1 MSKKM
6 MIILFCII
14 KKELE
19 IERKFYRLIVTTYG
33 YVRKIVAITLICVF
47 KLIAVI
53 SFYKRG

>member
-19 IERKFYRLIVTTYG
+19 IARKFYRLIVTTYG
-33 YVRKIVAITLICVF
+33 YVRKIVAITLIFVF

-53 SFYKRG
+53 SFYKSG

>member
-1 MSKKM
+1 